1 MTRPVNH
8 EMLILARESR
18 GLTQVDL
25 ARHAGLSQAELSRFE
40 NGAREPSAEQLER
53 LADVLAY
60 PASFF
65 RRKGERYGIG
75 SKGVFHR
82 KRKSLSAK
90 ELDQLNAKIDL
101 LRIMVSELMRS
112 VEIEREHS
120 FPSHDPEDFND
131 DIEQIAAL
139 VRAQWKLPRG
149 PIKDLVGVIENA
161 GGIVHFTDFGTPK
174 LDAISQWI
182 PSTPPVF
189 LVNSEKPGDRV
200 RFTLCH
206 ELGHVIL
213 HDQTMRELN
222 EMEEQADKFAS
233 AFLMPEQDILP
244 DFDQR
249 LTLPRLAQ
257 LKSKWRVSMAA
268 LAKRAYD
275 LEQITER
282 QYRSIFEDLS
292 KSGYRMREPIN
303 ITVQRPS
310 LIQEIIASHVTDLKY
325 SINEL
330 AEALSLYEDE
340 LVREYLDQPDGPRLV
355 FLPQKKPIAQKPGL
369 ANEPDN
375 DADVTDLETTT
386 KPSPVMD
393 LTTKRKVFEVKRPG
407 PDRTRGQQDTE
418 K

>member
-1 MTRPVNH
+1 M
-8 EMLILARESR
+8 IS
-18 GLTQVDL
+18 D
-25 ARHAGLSQAELSRFE
+25 
-40 NGAREPSAEQLER
+40 
-53 LADVLAY
+53 
-60 PASFF
+60 
-65 RRKGERYGIG
+65 
-75 SKGVFHR
+75 
-82 KRKSLSAK
+82 
-90 ELDQLNAKIDL
+90 
-101 LRIMVSELMRS
+101 LMRS
-112 VEIEREHS
+112 VEIEREHT
-120 FPSHDPEDFND
+120 FPSHDPEDFNE

-206 ELGHVIL
+206 ELGHIIL

-222 EMEEQADKFAS
+222 EMEAQADRFAA

-249 LTLPRLAQ
+249 LTLPRFAQ

-275 LEQITER
+275 LKQITER

-292 KSGYRMREPIN
+292 KSGYRIREPIT

-310 LIQEIIASHVTDLKY
+310 LIQEIITSHITDLKY
-325 SINEL
+325 SVNEL

-340 LVREYLDQPDGPRLV
+340 LVHEYLDQTKGPRLV
-355 FLPQKKPIAQKPGL
+355 SLPNKKPAVQQSALQI
-369 ANEPDN
+369 ESD
-375 DADVTDLETTT
+375 TDDEASDIEAPPKLR
-386 KPSPVMD
+386 
-393 LTTKRKVFEVKRPG
+393 LL
-407 PDRTRGQQDTE
+407 
-418 K
+418 